1 MRVRVRVRVRV
12 RIRVRSAHQRVEFE
26 VLKNGQNGSKT
37 RGMLARVSK
46 MSLILKK
53 RVKLQIKK
61 NYDKPQIFFEG
72 SNFWN
77 CKIFTRA
84 QGARASHPLFYFP
97 TLLFH
102 IHFWNSTI
110 HYQSS
115 IYGIPLFHSRNYGIP
130 IIYLPFL
137 TRTRHCSPGTSKN
150 SHNFNLILIIFN
162 FKS

>member
-1 MRVRVRVRVRV
+1 MRVRV
-12 RIRVRSAHQRVEFE
+12 RIRVRNAHQRVEFE

-46 MSLILKK
+46 MSLIF
-53 RVKLQIKK
+53 
-61 NYDKPQIFFEG
+61 DKPQIFFEG

-84 QGARASHPLFYFP
+84 EGARASPPLFYFP

-102 IHFWNSTI
+102 IHFRNSTI
-110 HYQSS
+110 QYQSS

-137 TRTRHCSPGTSKN
+137 TRTKHLSPVTSKN
-150 SHNFNLILIIFN
+150 SHNFNLILISNLNIN
-162 FKS
+162 INQS